1 MIVYKTG
8 NLLDD
13 DADVLVNT
21 VNTVGVMGKG
31 IALEFKKRYP
41 EMFKDYHHDCIH
53 NIIHVREVW
62 WWRTPDGRWVVCFP
76 TKIHWRNPSKL
87 EWIED
92 GLMNLAKEIHPKH
105 PFNLKTPIKSI
116 AIPKLGCANGG
127 LNWDDV
133 HPLMLRYLEPLP
145 LEVRIYV

>member
-31 IALEFKKRYP
+31 IALEFKRRYP
-41 EMFKDYHHDCIH
+41 AMYRYYKYDCEAGSIKTGKM
-53 NIIHVREVW
+53 
-62 WWRTPDGRWVVCFP
+62 WRWGTENGRWIVCFP
-76 TKIHWRNPSKL
+76 TKQHWRNPSRL
-87 EWIED
+87 EWIEE
-92 GLMNLAKEIHPKH
+92 GLIDLVDVLKH
-105 PFNLKTPIKSI
+105 NYPLNPDRLYSI

-145 LEVRIYV
+145 IEVRIYV